1 MTNYKI
7 LEKFLKCPDT
17 GSELKYDETNQ
28 YFTNKNGKVFQIRN
42 NVVDFVE
49 LDDYSESF
57 GMQWNIFNKTQL
69 DSYTGHKITHDRFW
83 NATSWSPEEIK
94 GKWILD
100 LGCGQGRFAEIA
112 LEAGANVIGLA
123 PQNTSLSRLC
133 NLAIYVNMEED

>member
-1 MTNYKI
+1 M
-7 LEKFLKCPDT
+7 KCPDT

-69 DSYTGHKITHDRFW
+69 DSYTGHKITHDRFGMQHHGVQ
-83 NATSWSPEEIK
+83 K
-94 GKWILD
+94 KLK
-100 LGCGQGRFAEIA
+100 
-112 LEAGANVIGLA
+112 
-123 PQNTSLSRLC
+123 
-133 NLAIYVNMEED
+133 VNGF